1 MNIQENEVSTNVVLN
16 YTGGI
21 LYFRAVISRVTCNLD
36 MTYFPFDKQVCG
48 KNDCFTLQECDM
60 MFASWSY
67 DGGKVVIRPREANNS
82 LEYYIEN
89 TEWKLD
95 VSGDAC

>member
-1 MNIQENEVSTNVVLN
+1 
-16 YTGGI
+16 
-21 LYFRAVISRVTCNLD
+21 
-36 MTYFPFDKQVCG
+36 
-48 KNDCFTLQECDM
+48 

-95 VSGDAC
+95 VGCAYLHKCCPNTVPFERACRISATVQTSNTTTAAWSRSPTSPTSSVWSATHPIIY